1 MKEKLYEIAIDH
13 PLTSA
18 RRRAVDRY
26 MVSRVRLSDV
36 PVQYEWD
43 EANGDVL
50 RISADPMKFE
60 VRFHTNSVEIYGVAP
75 LWVRALLTAKKKEL
89 LRQEI
94 QTILSDTGFVG
105 NHSKNN

>member
-1 MKEKLYEIAIDH
+1 MKEKLYQIAIDN

-18 RRRAVDRY
+18 RRKALDRY
-26 MVSRVRLSDV
+26 MVSKAHLTDA

-43 EANGDVL
+43 EVGGDVL

-60 VRFHTNSVEIYGVAP
+60 VRFHENCVEIYGVAP
-75 LWVRALLTAKKKEL
+75 LWARVLLTANKREL

-94 QTILSDTGFVG
+94 QTILSDTGFVKRS
-105 NHSKNN
+105 HS